1 MNITWITEVKSGT
14 AAADGVTSGQATTGT
29 LSSGSA
35 KIYGGAAVVVDNA
48 QASGTYTGDLKVT
61 VAYN

>member
-1 MNITWITEVKSGT
+1 MNVTWITEVKSGT

-29 LSSGSA
+29 LSSGAA

-48 QASGTYTGDLKVT
+48 QTSGTYTGDLKVT